1 MQLPPYSQL
10 GMSIGAQAMP
20 KSSAPSCLYGRLLF
34 GKMSMS
40 CRTSK
45 KAAVLYPAYTGR
57 IPLAPMESADSR

>member
-1 MQLPPYSQL
+1 HHL
-10 GMSIGAQAMP
+10 
-20 KSSAPSCLYGRLLF
+20 LYGRLLF

-57 IPLAPMESADSR
+57 IPLAPMESADSRLIFATDHDVQKTMQVW